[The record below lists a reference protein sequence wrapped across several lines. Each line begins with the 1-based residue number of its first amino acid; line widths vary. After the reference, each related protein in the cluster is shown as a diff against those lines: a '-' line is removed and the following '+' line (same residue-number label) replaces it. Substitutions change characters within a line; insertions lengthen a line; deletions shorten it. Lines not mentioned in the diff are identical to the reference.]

1 MRASGRSA
9 CGEAMSCAGTKG
21 NVSVSRLLVRRSLLT
36 IGASLFA
43 RVRPAGCIPEQDQGI
58 FGANVQIPPRASLER
73 TSVVLKKIEDML
85 AKTAGL
91 DSFQS
96 GGDCGAVTSTYQP
109 NDGMIFLLI
118 KSWDERKTAALQVNG
133 ITGAL
138 RPRFA
143 AIPGVADGRL
153 AYEQGGP
160 AVHGAPSDWRREPVQ
175 APSKVR

>member
-9 CGEAMSCAGTKG
+9 CGEAMSCADTKG
-21 NVSVSRLLVRRSLLT
+21 YVSVSRLLVRRSLLT
-36 IGASLFA
+36 MGASPFA
-43 RVRPAGCIPEQDQGI
+43 RLLPAGCIPEEDQGV
-58 FGANVQIPPRASLER
+58 FGANVRIPPRASLER
-73 TSVVLKKIEDML
+73 TSGVLEKVEDML

-96 GGDCGAVTSTYQP
+96 GGGCGAVTSTCQP
-109 NDGMIFLLI
+109 NYGMIFVLV

-143 AIPGVADGRL
+143 AIPGAATVAS
-153 AYEQGGP
+153 EQGGP
-160 AVHGAPSDWRREPVQ
+160 AVHGAPSDWRREPVH